1 MEELPGAIYL
11 FNLSLLAVT
20 FAVVSALV
28 MLVRQ
33 TMGGRLT
40 NFDVYLITSYVSFG
54 FVIAFNAILP
64 PLIFLFEPP
73 PVVLWA
79 LGSGLAAI
87 LHGSVLA
94 NRIKLRRRVSKE
106 PMSWAVA
113 GSFTTHGLVVLVL
126 AVNAVV
132 PSIQGVGP
140 FAAALTVA
148 LAIMLWTFVRRISSL
163 LGDKA
168 GEDWDPKRG

>member
-11 FNLSLLAVT
+11 FNLSLLSVT

-40 NFDVYLITSYVSFG
+40 NFDVYLITAYVSFG
-54 FVIAFNAILP
+54 FAIALEAVFP
-64 PLIFLFEPP
+64 PLVFLFDAALA
-73 PVVLWA
+73 VLWA
-79 LGSGLAAI
+79 IASGLAAVI
-87 LHGSVLA
+87 HGGVLA
-94 NRIKLRRRVSKE
+94 NMIRVRRKVSME

-113 GSFTTHGLVVLVL
+113 GSFATHGAVVAVLVI
-126 AVNAVV
+126 NALV
-132 PSIQGVGP
+132 PPVQGVGP
-140 FAAALTVA
+140 FAAALTLS
-148 LAIMLWTFVRRISSL
+148 LAIMMWTFVRRISSL
-163 LGDKA
+163 LGDKP

>member
-64 PLIFLFEPP
+64 PLVFLFDPS

-79 LGSGLAAI
+79 IASGLAAV
-87 LHGSVLA
+87 LHGGVLA
-94 NRIKLRRRVSKE
+94 NNVKLRRRVSKE

-113 GSFTTHGLVVLVL
+113 GSFSTHGVVAAVL
-126 AVNAVV
+126 AINALV
-132 PSIQGVGP
+132 PPVQGVGP

-168 GEDWDPKRG
+168 GDDWDPKRG

>member
-40 NFDVYLITSYVSFG
+40 NFDVYLITAYVSFG
-54 FVIAFNAILP
+54 FAIALEAVFP
-64 PLIFLFEPP
+64 PLVFLFDPP

-79 LGSGLAAI
+79 IASGLAAV
-87 LHGSVLA
+87 LHGVVLA
-94 NRIKLRRRVSKE
+94 NMIRVRRKVSKE
-106 PMSWAVA
+106 PMASAVA
-113 GSFTTHGLVVLVL
+113 GSFAMHGVVIAVLVI
-126 AVNAVV
+126 NALV
-132 PSIQGVGP
+132 PPVQGVGL
-140 FAAALTVA
+140 FAAALTLS
-148 LAIMLWTFVRRISSL
+148 LAIMMLRFVRRISSL
-163 LGDKA
+163 LGDKP

>member
-40 NFDVYLITSYVSFG
+40 NFDVYLITAYVSFG
-54 FVIAFNAILP
+54 FVMALEAVLP
-64 PLIFLFEPP
+64 PLVFLFDPP

-79 LGSGLAAI
+79 IASGLAVVI
-87 LHGSVLA
+87 HSGVLA
-94 NRIKLRRRVSKE
+94 SNVRLRHKVSKE

-113 GSFTTHGLVVLVL
+113 GSFSAHGLIVAAFAINALVP
-126 AVNAVV
+126 AV
-132 PSIQGVGP
+132 QGVGL
-140 FAAALTVA
+140 FAAALTVS

-163 LGDKA
+163 FGDKP

>member
-33 TMGGRLT
+33 SMGGRLT
-40 NFDVYLITSYVSFG
+40 NFDVYLISSYVSFG

-79 LGSGLAAI
+79 IGSGLAAV
-87 LHGSVLA
+87 LHASVLA
-94 NRIKLRRRVSKE
+94 NALKLRRRVSKE

-113 GSFTTHGLVVLVL
+113 GSFFTHGLVVAVL
-126 AVNAVV
+126 AANAFVR
-132 PSIQGVGP
+132 PIQGVGP

-148 LAIMLWTFVRRISSL
+148 LAIMLWTFVRRIASL
-163 LGDKA
+163 LGDKP